1 MRQNCDEETSN
12 SVKEV
17 MIRSRHDDKQDE
29 EGVQEGD
36 CTDRPVR
43 GVKEEG
49 ETAVNDIEKKSVGS
63 VGRQGK
69 GDPHDEAVAKMEG
82 RESSQLVLE
91 LVGSP
96 NWVCKFVSTYQG
108 S

>member
-1 MRQNCDEETSN
+1 MTL
-12 SVKEV
+12 K
-17 MIRSRHDDKQDE
+17 
-29 EGVQEGD
+29 
-36 CTDRPVR
+36 
-43 GVKEEG
+43 
-49 ETAVNDIEKKSVGS
+49 KKSVGS

>member
-12 SVKEV
+12 SVKKV

-43 GVKEEG
+43 GVEEEG
-49 ETAVNDIEKKSVGS
+49 ETAVNDIEKKVS
-63 VGRQGK
+63 RK
-69 GDPHDEAVAKMEG
+69 C
-82 RESSQLVLE
+82 
-91 LVGSP
+91 GSP
-96 NWVCKFVSTYQG
+96 RKRGPT
-108 S
+108 